1 MKLFVTVVAALLAA
15 ANTFANGPTD
25 APEHTD
31 YVDYILNSDWEEKL
45 TAEDARRL
53 EEHMRLTGGTL
64 WSKPM
69 MTLDVLGVDY
79 PPMARIPIAAFHEQI
94 SSLNEGRGEAIAEG
108 MMEIFNIQ
116 LVSPF
121 HRIKWPPQALLHVQL
136 SQPSHTTIVRVPMA
150 LREDNAYYVRS
161 ASSAM
166 SRFIEAMSDL
176 APTPRPRLRFL
187 KFEGFVFN
195 NETVEN
201 MQPLGVPV
209 TYHVRYGD
217 MRIETDYQWAGRPAS
232 IPVNSGKEFLK

>member
-1 MKLFVTVVAALLAA
+1 MKLITTVVTLLITANAL
-15 ANTFANGPTD
+15 ANGPTD
-25 APEHTD
+25 PPEHTD
-31 YVDYILNSDWEEKL
+31 HVDYILNSDWQEKL
-45 TAEDARRL
+45 NAEDARRL
-53 EEHMRLTGGTL
+53 KEHMRQTGGLL

-79 PPMARIPIAAFHEQI
+79 PPMARIPIAAFHEEI
-94 SSLNEGRGEAIAEG
+94 ASLNEGRGEAIAEG

-121 HRIKWPPQALLHVQL
+121 HAIKWPSQALLHVQL
-136 SQPSHTTIVRVPMA
+136 SQPGHTTVVRVPMA
-150 LREDNAYYVRS
+150 LRAGNAYYIRS
-161 ASSAM
+161 PSSAI

-176 APTPRPRLRFL
+176 APSPRPRLRFL

-195 NETVEN
+195 DDTVEN